1 MGFTFGCSLSNR
13 LIWLI
18 QLIPAMPPYRHNK
31 IHKHLPY
38 FKYADVVAGLC
49 YSCATIPS
57 RKRWVCVCFLRGRH
71 ESKQNNC
78 SRVSRRDGWLDKW
91 LAGWMD
97 GWRAGWMDRWMDCN
111 TTASHSIQCRC
122 GSFLVCNKKQ
132 PQVGLWARTVMSSI
146 YKLFHFIYLSNSWT
160 WYFKIP
166 TIFNWY
172 GVSFSENS

>member
-1 MGFTFGCSLSNR
+1 
-13 LIWLI
+13 
-18 QLIPAMPPYRHNK
+18 MPPYRHNK

-38 FKYADVVAGLC
+38 FKYAGVVAGLC
-49 YSCATIPS
+49 YSCATLQFLHA
-57 RKRWVCVCFLRGRH
+57 KDGCVCVFCGADMKANKTIAVGSAD
-71 ESKQNNC
+71 EMDGWTN
-78 SRVSRRDGWLDKW
+78 GWLD
-91 LAGWMD
+91 GWMD
-97 GWRAGWMDRWMDCN
+97 GWRAGWMDRWIDCN

-146 YKLFHFIYLSNSWT
+146 YKLFHFIYLIKFWT